1 MTIRL
6 AITLHVFIPA
16 IISIIFHN
24 TQLLCKGEKKKTII
38 YHFIIY
44 CLLESLNVYFVHFLL
59 FNFIIH
65 FIIQLLITYTLYLDK
80 YKNRLKIVCISCFL
94 QILSYILTEIPLD
107 FLYVIRKQM
116 TEEFNREFAIY
127 ALILY
132 DTWFLGLSYYYVIE
146 YSSKENEIRLFKY
159 FSLLICQLIF
169 AFTLFLLS
177 YDLDLWIFILIM
189 ILIVVIIFITN
200 AIMIKG
206 YRNMNLDFL
215 KRSEL
220 VKIQEIVEREKKIK
234 DYKEEIENDMN
245 TIETMIKY
253 HLDDE
258 AIQFVKNKVQKLK
271 ETNINSYCDHRL
283 VDLILRHK
291 VIEMQDK
298 QIRTHIDIHI
308 NDHYEIDDVDLVT
321 LLFNLIDNAI
331 EACEDIDD
339 KYIKIEMTDKY
350 NCLYVEI
357 INSKDSL
364 VDHSLLKTTKKDK
377 LNHGIGISIVQ
388 NIVKKYKG
396 SVIFEDK
403 KEYFRVKLFL
413 KNR

>member
-1 MTIRL
+1 
-6 AITLHVFIPA
+6 
-16 IISIIFHN
+16 
-24 TQLLCKGEKKKTII
+24 
-38 YHFIIY
+38 
-44 CLLESLNVYFVHFLL
+44 
-59 FNFIIH
+59 
-65 FIIQLLITYTLYLDK
+65 
-80 YKNRLKIVCISCFL
+80 
-94 QILSYILTEIPLD
+94 
-107 FLYVIRKQM
+107 
-116 TEEFNREFAIY
+116 
-127 ALILY
+127 
-132 DTWFLGLSYYYVIE
+132 
-146 YSSKENEIRLFKY
+146 
-159 FSLLICQLIF
+159 
-169 AFTLFLLS
+169 
-177 YDLDLWIFILIM
+177 
-189 ILIVVIIFITN
+189 
-200 AIMIKG
+200 MIKG